1 MDIDDGMSLGTG
13 TPLPVA
19 GKMTTQPTTQKM
31 FAAKDAPR
39 KIGMRLV
46 HPLAT
51 AGAEKNPHRYHP
63 RPFLALSIMPLAP

>member
-1 MDIDDGMSLGTG
+1 MGVNDGMPFGAGASS
-13 TPLPVA
+13 PVA
-19 GKMTTQPTTQKM
+19 REVATKSATQQVLT
-31 FAAKDAPR
+31 AKDASR

-51 AGAEKNPHRYHP
+51 AGAKEDPHRYHP